1 MEVYIR
7 MKDKCGLENA
17 VTHTL
22 LAMTLVYA
30 GGMSA
35 ADAANVNEVTGNS
48 ASGAIIKEN
57 QTLSDTSL
65 FGWKYDDV
73 TAATGGS
80 VTLNNADIF
89 IGSSLTG
96 LKGVYGGYS
105 AGGASTG
112 NSVSVSGYKHNTPF
126 GNSIIYGGYAGSGAA
141 DGNKITFSNSKSS
154 GSLYGGWGKVGD
166 VKNSVVTITDSTI
179 SSNVCGG
186 HTNVGTASNNEVQI
200 TNSEI
205 SYVVVGGEIF
215 TESANANGAATN
227 NKVTLINSSANIAY
241 GGRVGGVFYI
251 ATGDTSANGIGDAT
265 SNTLTIESLKSGSA
279 IDLEQIYGGTVI
291 GKGSANGNKVILGKT
306 GAGAVSM
313 TDVQRL
319 YGGGSK
325 IGSSSLKGG
334 DANNNTIEIK
344 GNVTLGL
351 SNTSSGGTTI
361 YGGYAAAGEASGNKI
376 TVDQGA
382 TVKAYFIYGG
392 NSSSSSDSGLSLTK
406 NNQVIISGDV
416 TVGNSIAGGFA
427 TGKSGVAGSVAQGNK
442 VEVTVGGKVTGPIRG
457 GISGYGSANENTVN
471 VAGTVTGA
479 LVGGWSNNLGSGV
492 GTANSNTVT
501 VSGTV
506 GDNIMGGYSVKGG
519 ADSNRLE
526 ITGNVTGYTY
536 GGYAGG
542 SRTTDNAS
550 RNTVSI
556 GNGGTV
562 GGNIIGGV
570 SAKGSA
576 DNNTVQTQGSG
587 NLGGSVYGGQTTAAA
602 GSANGNTVELGIGRT
617 VGGVVYGGYAK
628 GDGSTSGSASGNKV
642 IVSGTVNSTATQ
654 YTGTVFGGYALT
666 GTADN
671 NEVTISGGTIASQV
685 MGGYSSTGAFGSGS
699 ASSNTVKIINGSTV
713 SSDIYGGY
721 TGMGNANSNSI
732 LIESGTIGGDIYG
745 GHTGYGTAN
754 NNSIT
759 IRGAVDMSGRTIY
772 GGDSSSGNAKTGNTL
787 RFENTGGN
795 IKAIKNIDVLGVS
808 ALSDN
813 SKVLTITNGVAD
825 DLANTT
831 VKLVASDSG
840 LRVGQQITLVQAN
853 SGVIVGTTTL
863 DQATLKKNTNAFISY
878 DFEEV
883 AGLSDKIAVVVTGKE
898 ADTANARALAESRIA
913 GVALL
918 NQSSDLLIDQG
929 FGAVKFNGEDVVKDT
944 YGFAITGGSSIR
956 YNTGSFVKANG
967 FSLIAGLAQKTTVD
981 NGVWHWGAFFEN
993 GHSNYSTHNDG
1004 VDGAV
1009 RGDGDATYNGGGILA
1024 RFDSASGMYGE
1035 ASMRAGSI
1043 KNKFGGFAYNGGIGS
1058 YEDRSTYYGAYLGL
1072 GQQRQLSKNTSLD
1085 IYGKYFYTHQQGSD
1099 FEVLGEQVTTAAVK
1113 SSRMQ
1118 LGGRLT
1124 KQVTA
1129 EVSYYGGVAWEY
1141 EFDGAADMAV
1151 AGADLA
1157 APSLKGSSGIVEMGI
1172 RLKPSK
1178 TDKITLDL
1186 GAQGHFGKRRGFS
1199 GGLQINYSF

>member
-1 MEVYIR
+1 MGRQKEL
-7 MKDKCGLENA
+7 K
-17 VTHTL
+17 
-22 LAMTLVYA
+22 LAMVVGCILTSSNA
-30 GGMSA
+30 WA
-35 ADAANVNEVTGNS
+35 ADITGNS
-48 ASGAIIKEN
+48 SSGSASLSN
-57 QTLSDTSL
+57 QTQNSGGVY
-65 FGWKYDDV
+65 GWKYDD
-73 TAATGGS
+73 TSAATGGS
-80 VTLNNADIF
+80 VTLTNADVSYSS
-89 IGSSLTG
+89 GSSASP
-96 LKGVYGGYS
+96 KGVFGGYAANAAAQNNTVS
-105 AGGASTG
+105 ITGTVASGGYAFANCS
-112 NSVSVSGYKHNTPF
+112 
-126 GNSIIYGGYAGSGAA
+126 IYGGYAGSGTAA
-141 DGNKITFSNSKSS
+141 GNTVTLTNAKDTSS
-154 GSLYGGWGKVGD
+154 YGGWAVAGDAANNKIIISGGTGTSATGGHSNAGAASGNNVKV
-166 VKNSVVTITDSTI
+166 TDS
-179 SSNVCGG
+179 
-186 HTNVGTASNNEVQI
+186 
-200 TNSEI
+200 EI
-205 SYVVVGGEIF
+205 EYRVVGGEIF
-215 TESANANGAATN
+215 TGSAPGTTATGSASGN
-227 NKVTLINSSANIAY
+227 SIELVNSVTNTVY
-241 GGRVGGVFYI
+241 GGRVGGTFDVS
-251 ATGDTSANGIGDAT
+251 TGDSSAVAEGDAT
-265 SNTLTIESLKSGSA
+265 NNTVTIESLKTSAGSVK
-279 IDLEQIYGGTVI
+279 LEQVYGGTVI

-442 VEVTVGGKVTGPIRG
+442 VEVTVGGKVTGAIRG
-457 GISGYGSANENTVN
+457 GISAYGSANENTVN

-501 VSGTV
+501 VSGTA
-506 GDNIMGGYSVKGG
+506 GDNV
-519 ADSNRLE
+519 
-526 ITGNVTGYTY
+526 
-536 GGYAGG
+536 
-542 SRTTDNAS
+542 
-550 RNTVSI
+550 
-556 GNGGTV
+556 
-562 GGNIIGGV
+562 IGGV
-570 SAKGSA
+570 SVKGNA
-576 DNNTVQTQGSG
+576 DNNTVQIQGSG

-602 GSANGNTVELGIGRT
+602 GSANGNTVELSTGRT

-642 IVSGTVNSTATQ
+642 IVSGTVNSTVTQ

-671 NEVTISGGTIASQV
+671 NEVTISGGTIAAQV
-685 MGGYSSTGAFGSGS
+685 MGGYSSTGTFGSGS

-745 GHTGYGTAN
+745 GNTGYGTAN

-759 IRGAVDMSGRTIY
+759 IRGAVNLSGRTIY
-772 GGDSSSGNAKTGNTL
+772 GGSSSSGNAKTGNTL

-808 ALSDN
+808 ALADN
-813 SKVLTITNGVAD
+813 SKALTITNGAAD

-831 VKLVASDSG
+831 VRLIAADDG
-840 LRVGQQITLVQAN
+840 LQVGKQITLLTAN
-853 SGVIVGTTTL
+853 AGVITNSTAL
-863 DQATLKKNTNAFISY
+863 DQSSLKKSSNKFISY

-883 AGLSDKIAVVVTGKE
+883 KGQSDKIVVTVTGKE
-898 ADTANARALAESRIA
+898 ADTANARALAESRAA

-1009 RGDGDATYNGGGILA
+1009 RGEGDATYNGGGILA

-1118 LGGRLT
+1118 IGGRLT

-1129 EVSYYGGVAWEY
+1129 DVSYYGGVAWEY

>member
-1 MEVYIR
+1 MGRQKEL
-7 MKDKCGLENA
+7 K
-17 VTHTL
+17 
-22 LAMTLVYA
+22 LAMVVGCILTSSNA
-30 GGMSA
+30 WA
-35 ADAANVNEVTGNS
+35 ADITGNS
-48 ASGAIIKEN
+48 SSGSASLSN
-57 QTLSDTSL
+57 QTQNSGGVY
-65 FGWKYDDV
+65 GWKYDD
-73 TAATGGS
+73 TSAATGGS
-80 VTLNNADIF
+80 VTLTNADVSYSS
-89 IGSSLTG
+89 GSSASP
-96 LKGVYGGYS
+96 KGVFGGYAANAAAQNNTVS
-105 AGGASTG
+105 ITGTVASGGYAFANCS
-112 NSVSVSGYKHNTPF
+112 
-126 GNSIIYGGYAGSGAA
+126 IYGGYAGSGTAA
-141 DGNKITFSNSKSS
+141 GNTVTLTNAKDTSS
-154 GSLYGGWGKVGD
+154 YGGWAVAGDAANNKIIISGGTGTSATGGHSNAGAASGNNVKV
-166 VKNSVVTITDSTI
+166 TDS
-179 SSNVCGG
+179 
-186 HTNVGTASNNEVQI
+186 
-200 TNSEI
+200 EI
-205 SYVVVGGEIF
+205 EYRVVGGEIF
-215 TESANANGAATN
+215 TGSAPGTTATGSASGN
-227 NKVTLINSSANIAY
+227 SIELVNSVTNTVY
-241 GGRVGGVFYI
+241 GGRVGGTFDVS
-251 ATGDTSANGIGDAT
+251 TGDSSVVAEGDAT
-265 SNTLTIESLKSGSA
+265 NNTVTIESLKTSAGSVK
-279 IDLEQIYGGTVI
+279 LEQVYGGTVI

-442 VEVTVGGKVTGPIRG
+442 VEVTVGGKVTGAIRG
-457 GISGYGSANENTVN
+457 GISAYGSANENTVN

-501 VSGTV
+501 VSGTA
-506 GDNIMGGYSVKGG
+506 GDNV
-519 ADSNRLE
+519 
-526 ITGNVTGYTY
+526 
-536 GGYAGG
+536 
-542 SRTTDNAS
+542 
-550 RNTVSI
+550 
-556 GNGGTV
+556 
-562 GGNIIGGV
+562 IGGV
-570 SAKGSA
+570 SVKGNA
-576 DNNTVQTQGSG
+576 DNNTVQIQGSG

-602 GSANGNTVELGIGRT
+602 GSANGNTVELSTGRT

-642 IVSGTVNSTATQ
+642 IVSG
-654 YTGTVFGGYALT
+654 
-666 GTADN
+666 
-671 NEVTISGGTIASQV
+671 GTIAAQV
-685 MGGYSSTGAFGSGS
+685 MGGYSSTGTFGSGS

-745 GHTGYGTAN
+745 GNTGYGTAN

-759 IRGAVDMSGRTIY
+759 IRGAVNLSGRTIY
-772 GGDSSSGNAKTGNTL
+772 GGSSSSGNAKTGNTL

-808 ALSDN
+808 ALADN
-813 SKVLTITNGVAD
+813 SKALTITNGAAD

-831 VKLVASDSG
+831 VRLIAADDG
-840 LRVGQQITLVQAN
+840 LQVGKQITLLTAN
-853 SGVIVGTTTL
+853 AGVITNSTAL
-863 DQATLKKNTNAFISY
+863 DQSSLKKSSNKFISY

-883 AGLSDKIAVVVTGKE
+883 KGQSDKIVVTVTGKE
-898 ADTANARALAESRIA
+898 ADTANARALAESRAA

-1024 RFDSASGMYGE
+1024 RFDSAGGMYGE

-1043 KNKFGGFAYNGGIGS
+1043 KNKFGGFAYNGGTGS

-1118 LGGRLT
+1118 IGGRLT

-1129 EVSYYGGVAWEY
+1129 DVSYYGGVAWEY

-1178 TDKITLDL
+1178 TGKITLDL

>member
-1 MEVYIR
+1 MGKKMGRQKEL
-7 MKDKCGLENA
+7 K
-17 VTHTL
+17 
-22 LAMTLVYA
+22 LAMVVGCILTSSNA
-30 GGMSA
+30 WA
-35 ADAANVNEVTGNS
+35 ADITGNS
-48 ASGAIIKEN
+48 SSGSASLSN
-57 QTLSDTSL
+57 QTQNSGGVY
-65 FGWKYDDV
+65 GWKYDD
-73 TAATGGS
+73 TSAATGGS
-80 VTLNNADIF
+80 VTLTNADVSYSN
-89 IGSSLTG
+89 SSSASP
-96 LKGVYGGYS
+96 KGVFGGYAANAAAQNNTVS
-105 AGGASTG
+105 ITGTVASGGYAFANCS
-112 NSVSVSGYKHNTPF
+112 
-126 GNSIIYGGYAGSGAA
+126 IYGGYAGSGTAA
-141 DGNKITFSNSKSS
+141 GNTVTLTNAKDTSS
-154 GSLYGGWGKVGD
+154 YGGWAVAGDAANNRITISGGTGTSATGGHSNAGAASGNNVKV
-166 VKNSVVTITDSTI
+166 TDS
-179 SSNVCGG
+179 
-186 HTNVGTASNNEVQI
+186 
-200 TNSEI
+200 EI
-205 SYVVVGGEIF
+205 EYRVVGGEIF
-215 TESANANGAATN
+215 TDGAVATGSASGNSIELVNSVTN
-227 NKVTLINSSANIAY
+227 TVH
-241 GGRVGGVFYI
+241 GGRVGGTFDVS
-251 ATGDTSANGIGDAT
+251 TGDSSAVAEGDAT
-265 SNTLTIESLKSGSA
+265 NNTVTIESLKTSAGSVK
-279 IDLEQIYGGTVI
+279 LEQVYGGTVI

-442 VEVTVGGKVTGPIRG
+442 VEVTVGGKVTGAIRG
-457 GISGYGSANENTVN
+457 GISAYGSANENTVN
-471 VAGTVTGA
+471 VAGTVTGM
-479 LVGGWSNNLGSGV
+479 VTGGHANGSGNNA
-492 GTANSNTVT
+492 GTANSNQIT
-501 VSGTV
+501 VSGTAGNAVV
-506 GDNIMGGYSVKGG
+506 GGWSVAGS
-519 ADSNRLE
+519 AQANRIE
-526 ITGNVTGYTY
+526 ITG
-536 GGYAGG
+536 
-542 SRTTDNAS
+542 
-550 RNTVSI
+550 
-556 GNGGTV
+556 
-562 GGNIIGGV
+562 
-570 SAKGSA
+570 
-576 DNNTVQTQGSG
+576 
-587 NLGGSVYGGQTTAAA
+587 TA
-602 GSANGNTVELGIGRT
+602 
-617 VGGVVYGGYAK
+617 
-628 GDGSTSGSASGNKV
+628 
-642 IVSGTVNSTATQ
+642 
-654 YTGTVFGGYALT
+654 
-666 GTADN
+666 
-671 NEVTISGGTIASQV
+671 
-685 MGGYSSTGAFGSGS
+685 
-699 ASSNTVKIINGSTV
+699 TV

-759 IRGAVDMSGRTIY
+759 IRGAVNLSGRTIY
-772 GGDSSSGNAKTGNTL
+772 GGSSNSGNAKTGNTL

-808 ALSDN
+808 ALADN
-813 SKVLTITNGVAD
+813 SKALTITNGAAD

-831 VKLVASDSG
+831 VRLIAADDG
-840 LRVGQQITLVQAN
+840 LQVGKQITLLTAN
-853 SGVIVGTTTL
+853 AGVITNSTAL
-863 DQATLKKNTNAFISY
+863 DQSSLKKSSNKFISY

-883 AGLSDKIAVVVTGKE
+883 KGQSDKIVVTVTGKE
-898 ADTANARALAESRIA
+898 ADTANARALAESRAA

-1024 RFDSASGMYGE
+1024 RFDSAGGMYGE

-1043 KNKFGGFAYNGGIGS
+1043 KNKFGGFAYNGGTGS

-1118 LGGRLT
+1118 IGGRLT

-1178 TDKITLDL
+1178 TGKITLDL

>member
-1 MEVYIR
+1 MGRQKEL
-7 MKDKCGLENA
+7 K
-17 VTHTL
+17 
-22 LAMTLVYA
+22 LAMVVGCILTSSNA
-30 GGMSA
+30 WA
-35 ADAANVNEVTGNS
+35 ADITGNS
-48 ASGAIIKEN
+48 SSGSASLSN
-57 QTLSDTSL
+57 QTQNSGGVY
-65 FGWKYDDV
+65 GWKYDD
-73 TAATGGS
+73 TSAATGGS
-80 VTLNNADIF
+80 VTLTNADVSY
-89 IGSSLTG
+89 SSSSSASP
-96 LKGVYGGYS
+96 KGVFGGYAANAAAQNNTVS
-105 AGGASTG
+105 ITGTVASGGYAFANCS
-112 NSVSVSGYKHNTPF
+112 
-126 GNSIIYGGYAGSGAA
+126 IYGGYAGSGTAA
-141 DGNKITFSNSKSS
+141 GNTVTLTNAKDTSS
-154 GSLYGGWGKVGD
+154 YGGWAVAGDAANNRITISGGTGTSATGGHSNAGAASGNNVKV
-166 VKNSVVTITDSTI
+166 TDS
-179 SSNVCGG
+179 
-186 HTNVGTASNNEVQI
+186 
-200 TNSEI
+200 EI
-205 SYVVVGGEIF
+205 EYRVVGGEIF
-215 TESANANGAATN
+215 TDGAVATGSASGNSIELVNSVTN
-227 NKVTLINSSANIAY
+227 TVH
-241 GGRVGGVFYI
+241 GGRVGGTFDVS
-251 ATGDTSANGIGDAT
+251 TGDSSAVAEGDAT
-265 SNTLTIESLKSGSA
+265 NNTVTIESLKTSAGSVK
-279 IDLEQIYGGTVI
+279 LEQVYGGTVI

-319 YGGGSK
+319 YGGG
-325 IGSSSLKGG
+325 SLKGG

-442 VEVTVGGKVTGPIRG
+442 VEVTVGGKVTGAIRG
-457 GISGYGSANENTVN
+457 GISAYGSANENTVN
-471 VAGTVTGA
+471 VAGTVTGMVTGGHA
-479 LVGGWSNNLGSGV
+479 NGSGNNASTANSNQITVSGTAGNAVVGGWSVAGSAQ
-492 GTANSNTVT
+492 ANR
-501 VSGTV
+501 
-506 GDNIMGGYSVKGG
+506 I
-519 ADSNRLE
+519 E
-526 ITGNVTGYTY
+526 ITG
-536 GGYAGG
+536 
-542 SRTTDNAS
+542 
-550 RNTVSI
+550 
-556 GNGGTV
+556 
-562 GGNIIGGV
+562 
-570 SAKGSA
+570 
-576 DNNTVQTQGSG
+576 
-587 NLGGSVYGGQTTAAA
+587 TA
-602 GSANGNTVELGIGRT
+602 
-617 VGGVVYGGYAK
+617 
-628 GDGSTSGSASGNKV
+628 
-642 IVSGTVNSTATQ
+642 
-654 YTGTVFGGYALT
+654 
-666 GTADN
+666 
-671 NEVTISGGTIASQV
+671 
-685 MGGYSSTGAFGSGS
+685 
-699 ASSNTVKIINGSTV
+699 TV

-759 IRGAVDMSGRTIY
+759 IRGAVNLSGRTIY
-772 GGDSSSGNAKTGNTL
+772 GGSSNSGNAKTGNTL

-808 ALSDN
+808 ALADN
-813 SKVLTITNGVAD
+813 SKALTITNGAAD

-831 VKLVASDSG
+831 VRLIAADDG
-840 LRVGQQITLVQAN
+840 LQVGKQITLLTAN
-853 SGVIVGTTTL
+853 AGVITNSTAL
-863 DQATLKKNTNAFISY
+863 DQSSLKKSSNKFISY

-883 AGLSDKIAVVVTGKE
+883 KGQSDKIVVTVTGKE

-929 FGAVKFNGEDVVKDT
+929 FGAVKFNGEGVVKDT
-944 YGFAITGGSSIR
+944 YGFATTGGSSIR

-981 NGVWHWGAFFEN
+981 NGVWHLGAFFEN

-1118 LGGRLT
+1118 IGGRLT

-1172 RLKPSK
+1172 RLKHSK

>member
-1 MEVYIR
+1 
-7 MKDKCGLENA
+7 
-17 VTHTL
+17 
-22 LAMTLVYA
+22 
-30 GGMSA
+30 
-35 ADAANVNEVTGNS
+35 
-48 ASGAIIKEN
+48 
-57 QTLSDTSL
+57 
-65 FGWKYDDV
+65 
-73 TAATGGS
+73 
-80 VTLNNADIF
+80 
-89 IGSSLTG
+89 
-96 LKGVYGGYS
+96 
-105 AGGASTG
+105 
-112 NSVSVSGYKHNTPF
+112 
-126 GNSIIYGGYAGSGAA
+126 
-141 DGNKITFSNSKSS
+141 
-154 GSLYGGWGKVGD
+154 
-166 VKNSVVTITDSTI
+166 
-179 SSNVCGG
+179 
-186 HTNVGTASNNEVQI
+186 
-200 TNSEI
+200 
-205 SYVVVGGEIF
+205 
-215 TESANANGAATN
+215 
-227 NKVTLINSSANIAY
+227 
-241 GGRVGGVFYI
+241 
-251 ATGDTSANGIGDAT
+251 
-265 SNTLTIESLKSGSA
+265 
-279 IDLEQIYGGTVI
+279 
-291 GKGSANGNKVILGKT
+291 
-306 GAGAVSM
+306 M

-427 TGKSGVAGSVAQGNK
+427 NGKSGVTGSVAQGNK
-442 VEVTVGGKVTGPIRG
+442 VEVTVGGKVTGAIRG
-457 GISGYGSANENTVN
+457 GISAYGSANENTVN
-471 VAGTVTGA
+471 VAGTVTGM
-479 LVGGWSNNLGSGV
+479 VTGGHANGSGNNA
-492 GTANSNTVT
+492 GTANSNQIT
-501 VSGTV
+501 VSGTAGNAVV
-506 GDNIMGGYSVKGG
+506 GGWSVAGS
-519 ADSNRLE
+519 AQANRIE
-526 ITGNVTGYTY
+526 ITGTATVTG
-536 GGYAGG
+536 A
-542 SRTTDNAS
+542 
-550 RNTVSI
+550 
-556 GNGGTV
+556 
-562 GGNIIGGV
+562 
-570 SAKGSA
+570 
-576 DNNTVQTQGSG
+576 
-587 NLGGSVYGGQTTAAA
+587 
-602 GSANGNTVELGIGRT
+602 
-617 VGGVVYGGYAK
+617 
-628 GDGSTSGSASGNKV
+628 
-642 IVSGTVNSTATQ
+642 
-654 YTGTVFGGYALT
+654 
-666 GTADN
+666 
-671 NEVTISGGTIASQV
+671 
-685 MGGYSSTGAFGSGS
+685 
-699 ASSNTVKIINGSTV
+699 
-713 SSDIYGGY
+713 IYGGY

-759 IRGAVDMSGRTIY
+759 IRGAVDLSGRTIY

-808 ALSDN
+808 ALADN
-813 SKVLTITNGVAD
+813 SKVLTITNGAAD

-853 SGVIVGTTTL
+853 SGVITGTTIL
-863 DQATLKKNTNAFISY
+863 DQATLKKNTNAFIRY

-913 GVALL
+913 DVALL

-944 YGFAITGGSSIR
+944 YGFAIMGGSSIR

-981 NGVWHWGAFFEN
+981 NGVWHLGAFFEN

-1024 RFDSASGMYGE
+1024 RFDSAGGMYGE

-1043 KNKFGGFAYNGGIGS
+1043 KNKFGGFAYNGGTGS

>member
-1 MEVYIR
+1 MGRQKEL
-7 MKDKCGLENA
+7 K
-17 VTHTL
+17 
-22 LAMTLVYA
+22 LAMVVGCILTSSNA
-30 GGMSA
+30 WA
-35 ADAANVNEVTGNS
+35 ADITGNS
-48 ASGAIIKEN
+48 SSGSASLSN
-57 QTLSDTSL
+57 QTQNSGGVY
-65 FGWKYDDV
+65 GWKYDD
-73 TAATGGS
+73 TSAATGGS
-80 VTLNNADIF
+80 VTLTNADVSY
-89 IGSSLTG
+89 SSSSSSSASP
-96 LKGVYGGYS
+96 KGVFGGYAANAAAQNNTVS
-105 AGGASTG
+105 ITGTVASGGYAFANCS
-112 NSVSVSGYKHNTPF
+112 
-126 GNSIIYGGYAGSGAA
+126 IYGGYAGSGTAA
-141 DGNKITFSNSKSS
+141 GNTVTLTNAKDTSS
-154 GSLYGGWGKVGD
+154 YGGWAVAGDAANNRITISGGTGTSATGGHSNAGAASGNNVKV
-166 VKNSVVTITDSTI
+166 TDS
-179 SSNVCGG
+179 
-186 HTNVGTASNNEVQI
+186 
-200 TNSEI
+200 EI
-205 SYVVVGGEIF
+205 EYRVVGGEIF
-215 TESANANGAATN
+215 TDGAVATGSASGNSIELVNSVTN
-227 NKVTLINSSANIAY
+227 TVH
-241 GGRVGGVFYI
+241 GGRVGGTFDVS
-251 ATGDTSANGIGDAT
+251 TGDSSAVAEGDAT
-265 SNTLTIESLKSGSA
+265 NNTVTIESLKTSAGSVK
-279 IDLEQIYGGTVI
+279 LEQVYGGTVI

-427 TGKSGVAGSVAQGNK
+427 NGKSGVTGSVAQGNK
-442 VEVTVGGKVTGPIRG
+442 VEVTVGGKVTGAIRG
-457 GISGYGSANENTVN
+457 GISAYGSANENTVN

-501 VSGTV
+501 VSGTA
-506 GDNIMGGYSVKGG
+506 GDNVMGGYSLKGG

-526 ITGNVTGYTY
+526 ITGSVTGYTY

-550 RNTVSI
+550 QNTVSI

-562 GGNIIGGV
+562 GDNVIGGV
-570 SAKGSA
+570 SVKGNA
-576 DNNTVQTQGSG
+576 DNNTVQIQGSG

-602 GSANGNTVELGIGRT
+602 GSANGNTVELSTGRT

-642 IVSGTVNSTATQ
+642 IVSGTVNSTVTQ

-671 NEVTISGGTIASQV
+671 NEVTISGGTIAAQV
-685 MGGYSSTGAFGSGS
+685 MGGYSSTGTFGSGS

-732 LIESGTIGGDIYG
+732 
-745 GHTGYGTAN
+745 
-754 NNSIT
+754 T
-759 IRGAVDMSGRTIY
+759 IRGAVNLSGRTIY
-772 GGDSSSGNAKTGNTL
+772 GGSSSSGNAKTGNTL

-808 ALSDN
+808 ALADN
-813 SKVLTITNGVAD
+813 SKALTITNGAAD

-831 VKLVASDSG
+831 VRLIAADDG
-840 LRVGQQITLVQAN
+840 LQVGKQITLLTAN
-853 SGVIVGTTTL
+853 AGVITNSTAL
-863 DQATLKKNTNAFISY
+863 DQSSLKKSSNKFISY

-883 AGLSDKIAVVVTGKE
+883 KGQSDKIVVTVTGKE
-898 ADTANARALAESRIA
+898 ADTANARALAESRAA

-1113 SSRMQ
+1113 SCRMQ
-1118 LGGRLT
+1118 IGGRLT

-1178 TDKITLDL
+1178 TGKITLDL

>member
-1 MEVYIR
+1 
-7 MKDKCGLENA
+7 
-17 VTHTL
+17 
-22 LAMTLVYA
+22 
-30 GGMSA
+30 
-35 ADAANVNEVTGNS
+35 
-48 ASGAIIKEN
+48 
-57 QTLSDTSL
+57 
-65 FGWKYDDV
+65 
-73 TAATGGS
+73 
-80 VTLNNADIF
+80 
-89 IGSSLTG
+89 
-96 LKGVYGGYS
+96 
-105 AGGASTG
+105 
-112 NSVSVSGYKHNTPF
+112 
-126 GNSIIYGGYAGSGAA
+126 
-141 DGNKITFSNSKSS
+141 
-154 GSLYGGWGKVGD
+154 
-166 VKNSVVTITDSTI
+166 
-179 SSNVCGG
+179 
-186 HTNVGTASNNEVQI
+186 
-200 TNSEI
+200 
-205 SYVVVGGEIF
+205 
-215 TESANANGAATN
+215 
-227 NKVTLINSSANIAY
+227 
-241 GGRVGGVFYI
+241 
-251 ATGDTSANGIGDAT
+251 
-265 SNTLTIESLKSGSA
+265 
-279 IDLEQIYGGTVI
+279 
-291 GKGSANGNKVILGKT
+291 
-306 GAGAVSM
+306 M

-416 TVGNSIAGGFA
+416 TVGNSIARGFA
-427 TGKSGVAGSVAQGNK
+427 NGKSGVTGSVAQGNK
-442 VEVTVGGKVTGPIRG
+442 VEVTVGGKVTGAIRG
-457 GISGYGSANENTVN
+457 GISAYGSANENTVN
-471 VAGTVTGA
+471 VAGTVTGM
-479 LVGGWSNNLGSGV
+479 VTGGHANGSGNNA
-492 GTANSNTVT
+492 GTANSNQIT
-501 VSGTV
+501 VSGTAGNAVV
-506 GDNIMGGYSVKGG
+506 GGWSVAGS
-519 ADSNRLE
+519 AQANRIE
-526 ITGNVTGYTY
+526 ITGTATVTG
-536 GGYAGG
+536 A
-542 SRTTDNAS
+542 
-550 RNTVSI
+550 
-556 GNGGTV
+556 
-562 GGNIIGGV
+562 
-570 SAKGSA
+570 
-576 DNNTVQTQGSG
+576 
-587 NLGGSVYGGQTTAAA
+587 
-602 GSANGNTVELGIGRT
+602 
-617 VGGVVYGGYAK
+617 
-628 GDGSTSGSASGNKV
+628 
-642 IVSGTVNSTATQ
+642 
-654 YTGTVFGGYALT
+654 
-666 GTADN
+666 
-671 NEVTISGGTIASQV
+671 
-685 MGGYSSTGAFGSGS
+685 
-699 ASSNTVKIINGSTV
+699 
-713 SSDIYGGY
+713 IYGGY

-759 IRGAVDMSGRTIY
+759 IRGAVDLSGRTIY

-808 ALSDN
+808 ALADN
-813 SKVLTITNGVAD
+813 SKVLTITNGAAD

-853 SGVIVGTTTL
+853 SGVITGTTIL
-863 DQATLKKNTNAFISY
+863 DQATLKKNTNAFIRY

-944 YGFAITGGSSIR
+944 YGFAIMGGSSIR

-981 NGVWHWGAFFEN
+981 NGVWHLGAFFEN

-1024 RFDSASGMYGE
+1024 RFDSAGGMYGE

-1043 KNKFGGFAYNGGIGS
+1043 KNKFGGFAYNGGTGS

>member
-1 MEVYIR
+1 MGRQKEL
-7 MKDKCGLENA
+7 K
-17 VTHTL
+17 
-22 LAMTLVYA
+22 LAMVVGCILTSSNA
-30 GGMSA
+30 WA
-35 ADAANVNEVTGNS
+35 ADITGNS
-48 ASGAIIKEN
+48 SSGSASLSN
-57 QTLSDTSL
+57 QTQNSGGVY
-65 FGWKYDDV
+65 GWKYDD
-73 TAATGGS
+73 TSAATGGS
-80 VTLNNADIF
+80 VTLTNADVSYSS
-89 IGSSLTG
+89 GSSASP
-96 LKGVYGGYS
+96 KGVFGGYAANAAAQNNTVS
-105 AGGASTG
+105 ITGTVASGGYAFANCS
-112 NSVSVSGYKHNTPF
+112 
-126 GNSIIYGGYAGSGAA
+126 IYGGYAGSGTAA
-141 DGNKITFSNSKSS
+141 GNTVTLTNAKDSDS
-154 GSLYGGWGKVGD
+154 YGGWAVAGDAANNKIIISGGTGTSATGGHSNAGAASGNNVKV
-166 VKNSVVTITDSTI
+166 TDS
-179 SSNVCGG
+179 
-186 HTNVGTASNNEVQI
+186 
-200 TNSEI
+200 EI
-205 SYVVVGGEIF
+205 EYRVVGGEIF
-215 TESANANGAATN
+215 TGSVPGTTATCLASGN
-227 NKVTLINSSANIAY
+227 SIELVNSVTNTVY
-241 GGRVGGVFYI
+241 GGRVGGTFDVS
-251 ATGDTSANGIGDAT
+251 TGDSSAVAEGDAT
-265 SNTLTIESLKSGSA
+265 NNTVTIESLKTSAGSVK
-279 IDLEQIYGGTVI
+279 LEQVYGGTVI

-325 IGSSSLKGG
+325 ISSSSLKGG

-392 NSSSSSDSGLSLTK
+392 NSSSSSDSGISLTK

-427 TGKSGVAGSVAQGNK
+427 NGKSGVTGSVAQGNK
-442 VEVTVGGKVTGPIRG
+442 VEVTVGGKVTGAIRG
-457 GISGYGSANENTVN
+457 GISAYGSANENTVN
-471 VAGTVTGA
+471 IAGTVTGM
-479 LVGGWSNNLGSGV
+479 VTGGHANGSGSNA
-492 GTANSNTVT
+492 GTANSNQIT
-501 VSGTV
+501 VSGTAGNVVV
-506 GDNIMGGYSVKGG
+506 GGWSVAGSAQANKI
-519 ADSNRLE
+519 E
-526 ITGNVTGYTY
+526 ITGTATVTGAIY

-542 SRTTDNAS
+542 
-550 RNTVSI
+550 
-556 GNGGTV
+556 
-562 GGNIIGGV
+562 
-570 SAKGSA
+570 GS
-576 DNNTVQTQGSG
+576 S
-587 NLGGSVYGGQTTAAA
+587 
-602 GSANGNTVELGIGRT
+602 
-617 VGGVVYGGYAK
+617 
-628 GDGSTSGSASGNKV
+628 
-642 IVSGTVNSTATQ
+642 
-654 YTGTVFGGYALT
+654 
-666 GTADN
+666 
-671 NEVTISGGTIASQV
+671 
-685 MGGYSSTGAFGSGS
+685 
-699 ASSNTVKIINGSTV
+699 
-713 SSDIYGGY
+713 
-721 TGMGNANSNSI
+721 NANSNSI

-759 IRGAVDMSGRTIY
+759 IRGAVDLSGRTIY

-808 ALSDN
+808 ALADN
-813 SKVLTITNGVAD
+813 SKVLTITNGAAD

-853 SGVIVGTTTL
+853 SGVITGTTIL
-863 DQATLKKNTNAFISY
+863 DQATLKKNTNAFIRY

-929 FGAVKFNGEDVVKDT
+929 FGAVKFNGEGVAKDT
-944 YGFAITGGSSIR
+944 YGFAIMGGSSIR

-981 NGVWHWGAFFEN
+981 NGVWHLGAFFEN

-1118 LGGRLT
+1118 IGGRLT

-1129 EVSYYGGVAWEY
+1129 DVSYYGGVAWEY

>member
-1 MEVYIR
+1 
-7 MKDKCGLENA
+7 
-17 VTHTL
+17 
-22 LAMTLVYA
+22 
-30 GGMSA
+30 MS
-35 ADAANVNEVTGNS
+35 
-48 ASGAIIKEN
+48 N
-57 QTLSDTSL
+57 QTQNSGGVY
-65 FGWKYDDV
+65 GWKYDD
-73 TAATGGS
+73 TSAATGGS
-80 VTLNNADIF
+80 VTLTNADVSY
-89 IGSSLTG
+89 SSSSSASP
-96 LKGVYGGYS
+96 KGVFGGYAANAAAQNNTVS
-105 AGGASTG
+105 ITGTVASGGYAFANCS
-112 NSVSVSGYKHNTPF
+112 
-126 GNSIIYGGYAGSGAA
+126 IYGGYAGSGTAA
-141 DGNKITFSNSKSS
+141 GNTVTLTNAKDTSS
-154 GSLYGGWGKVGD
+154 YGGWAVAGDAANNRITISGGTGTSATGGHSNAGAASGNNVKV
-166 VKNSVVTITDSTI
+166 TDS
-179 SSNVCGG
+179 
-186 HTNVGTASNNEVQI
+186 
-200 TNSEI
+200 EI
-205 SYVVVGGEIF
+205 EYRVVGGEIF
-215 TESANANGAATN
+215 TDGAVATGSASGNSIELVNSVTN
-227 NKVTLINSSANIAY
+227 TVH
-241 GGRVGGVFYI
+241 GGRVGGTFDVS
-251 ATGDTSANGIGDAT
+251 TGDSSAVAEGDAT
-265 SNTLTIESLKSGSA
+265 NNTVTIESLKTSAGSVK
-279 IDLEQIYGGTVI
+279 LEQVYGGTVI

-442 VEVTVGGKVTGPIRG
+442 VEVTVGGKVTGAIRG
-457 GISGYGSANENTVN
+457 GISAYGSANENTVN
-471 VAGTVTGA
+471 VAGTVTGM
-479 LVGGWSNNLGSGV
+479 VTGGHANGSGNNA
-492 GTANSNTVT
+492 GTANSNQIT
-501 VSGTV
+501 VSGTAGNAVV
-506 GDNIMGGYSVKGG
+506 GGWSVAGS
-519 ADSNRLE
+519 AQANRIE
-526 ITGNVTGYTY
+526 ITG
-536 GGYAGG
+536 
-542 SRTTDNAS
+542 
-550 RNTVSI
+550 
-556 GNGGTV
+556 
-562 GGNIIGGV
+562 
-570 SAKGSA
+570 
-576 DNNTVQTQGSG
+576 
-587 NLGGSVYGGQTTAAA
+587 TA
-602 GSANGNTVELGIGRT
+602 
-617 VGGVVYGGYAK
+617 
-628 GDGSTSGSASGNKV
+628 
-642 IVSGTVNSTATQ
+642 
-654 YTGTVFGGYALT
+654 
-666 GTADN
+666 
-671 NEVTISGGTIASQV
+671 
-685 MGGYSSTGAFGSGS
+685 
-699 ASSNTVKIINGSTV
+699 TV

-759 IRGAVDMSGRTIY
+759 IRGAVNLSGRTIY
-772 GGDSSSGNAKTGNTL
+772 GGSSNSGNAKTGNTL

-808 ALSDN
+808 ALADN
-813 SKVLTITNGVAD
+813 SKALTITNGAAD

-831 VKLVASDSG
+831 VRLIAADDG
-840 LRVGQQITLVQAN
+840 LQVGKQITLLTAN
-853 SGVIVGTTTL
+853 AGVITNSTAL
-863 DQATLKKNTNAFISY
+863 DQSSLKKSSNKFISY

-883 AGLSDKIAVVVTGKE
+883 KGQSDKIVVTVTGKE
-898 ADTANARALAESRIA
+898 ADTANARALAESRAA

-1024 RFDSASGMYGE
+1024 RFDSAGGMYGE

-1043 KNKFGGFAYNGGIGS
+1043 KNKFGGFAYNGGTGS

-1118 LGGRLT
+1118 IGGRLT

-1178 TDKITLDL
+1178 TGKITLDL

>member
-1 MEVYIR
+1 MGRQKEL
-7 MKDKCGLENA
+7 K
-17 VTHTL
+17 
-22 LAMTLVYA
+22 LAMVVGCILTSSNA
-30 GGMSA
+30 WA
-35 ADAANVNEVTGNS
+35 ADITGNNSSGS
-48 ASGAIIKEN
+48 ASLSN
-57 QTLSDTSL
+57 QTQNSGGVY
-65 FGWKYDDV
+65 GWKYDD
-73 TAATGGS
+73 TSAATGGS
-80 VTLNNADIF
+80 VTLTNSDVSYSS
-89 IGSSLTG
+89 GSSASP
-96 LKGVYGGYS
+96 KGVFGGYAANAAAQNNTVS
-105 AGGASTG
+105 ITGTVAGA
-112 NSVSVSGYKHNTPF
+112 GYAFANC
-126 GNSIIYGGYAGSGAA
+126 SIYGGYAGASTAA
-141 DGNKITFSNSKSS
+141 GNTVTLTNAKDTSS
-154 GSLYGGWGKVGD
+154 YGGWAVAGDAANNRITISGGTGTSATGGHSNAGAASGNNVKV
-166 VKNSVVTITDSTI
+166 TDS
-179 SSNVCGG
+179 
-186 HTNVGTASNNEVQI
+186 
-200 TNSEI
+200 EI
-205 SYVVVGGEIF
+205 EYRVVGGEIF
-215 TESANANGAATN
+215 TDGAVATGSASGNSIELVNSVTN
-227 NKVTLINSSANIAY
+227 TVH
-241 GGRVGGVFYI
+241 GGRVGGTFDVS
-251 ATGDTSANGIGDAT
+251 TGDSSAVAEGDAAN
-265 SNTLTIESLKSGSA
+265 NTVTIESLKTSTGSVK
-279 IDLEQIYGGTVI
+279 LEYVYGGTVV
-291 GKGSANGNKVILGKT
+291 GQGSANGNKVILGKT
-306 GAGAVSM
+306 GAGTVSM
-313 TDVQRL
+313 TDVKQL
-319 YGGGSK
+319 YGGGVKS
-325 IGSSSLKGG
+325 GSGGLKGG

-351 SNTSSGGTTI
+351 SNTSSGGTKI
-361 YGGYAAAGEASGNKI
+361 LGGSAFAGEASGNKI

-382 TVKAYFIYGG
+382 TVKAYYIYGG
-392 NSSSSSDSGLSLTK
+392 YSDKNAVNGISLAK
-406 NNQVIISGDV
+406 NNQIIISGDV
-416 TVGNSIAGGFA
+416 TVGNSISGGFA
-427 TGKSGVAGSVAQGNK
+427 SGKSGTAGSVAQGNK
-442 VEVTVGGKVTGPIRG
+442 IEVTVGGKVTGPIRG

-501 VSGTV
+501 VSGTA
-506 GDNIMGGYSVKGG
+506 GDNVIGGFSVKGG
-519 ADSNRLE
+519 ADNNKLE
-526 ITGNVTGYTY
+526 ITGSVTGYTY

-562 GGNIIGGV
+562 GDNIIGGV
-570 SAKGSA
+570 SAKGNA
-576 DNNTVQTQGSG
+576 DNNTVQIQGSG

-602 GSANGNTVELGIGRT
+602 GSANGNTVELGTGRT
-617 VGGVVYGGYAK
+617 VGGVVYGGYAQ
-628 GDGSTSGSASGNKV
+628 GNGSTSGSASGNKV
-642 IVSGTVNSTATQ
+642 IVSGTVNSTVTQ

-685 MGGYSSTGAFGSGS
+685 IGGYSSTGNFSSGS

-713 SSDIYGGY
+713 TGAIYGGY
-721 TGMGNANSNSI
+721 AGGGSSNVDSNSI
-732 LIESGTIGGDIYG
+732 LIEGSSIGGDIYG
-745 GHTGYGTAN
+745 GYTAGSGNAN

-759 IRGAVDMSGRTIY
+759 IRGAVNLSGRTIY
-772 GGDSSSGNAKTGNTL
+772 GGSSNSGNAKTGNTL

-808 ALSDN
+808 ALADN
-813 SKVLTITNGVAD
+813 SKALTITNGAAD

-831 VKLVASDSG
+831 VRLIAADDG
-840 LRVGQQITLVQAN
+840 LQVGKQITLLTAN
-853 SGVIVGTTTL
+853 AGVITNSTAL
-863 DQATLKKNTNAFISY
+863 DQSSLKKSSNKFISY

-883 AGLSDKIAVVVTGKE
+883 KGQSDKIVVTVTGKE
-898 ADTANARALAESRIA
+898 ADTANARALAESRAA

-1024 RFDSASGMYGE
+1024 RFDSAGGMYGE

>member
-1 MEVYIR
+1 MGKKIGRQKEL
-7 MKDKCGLENA
+7 K
-17 VTHTL
+17 
-22 LAMTLVYA
+22 LAMVVGCILTSSNA
-30 GGMSA
+30 WA
-35 ADAANVNEVTGNS
+35 ADITGNS
-48 ASGAIIKEN
+48 SSGSASLSN
-57 QTLSDTSL
+57 QTQNSGGVY
-65 FGWKYDDV
+65 GWKYDD
-73 TAATGGS
+73 TSAATGGS
-80 VTLNNADIF
+80 VTLTNADVSYSS
-89 IGSSLTG
+89 GSSASP
-96 LKGVYGGYS
+96 KGVFGGYAANAAAQNNTVS
-105 AGGASTG
+105 ITGTVASGGYAFANCS
-112 NSVSVSGYKHNTPF
+112 
-126 GNSIIYGGYAGSGAA
+126 IYGGYAGSGTAA
-141 DGNKITFSNSKSS
+141 GNTVTLTNAKDASS
-154 GSLYGGWGKVGD
+154 YGGWAVAGDAANNKIIISGGTGTSATGGHSNAGAASGNNVKV
-166 VKNSVVTITDSTI
+166 TDS
-179 SSNVCGG
+179 
-186 HTNVGTASNNEVQI
+186 
-200 TNSEI
+200 EI
-205 SYVVVGGEIF
+205 EYRVVGGEIF
-215 TESANANGAATN
+215 TGSTPGTTATGSASGNSVELVNSVTNA
-227 NKVTLINSSANIAY
+227 VY
-241 GGRVGGVFYI
+241 GGRVGGTFDVS
-251 ATGDTSANGIGDAT
+251 TGDSSAVAEGDAT
-265 SNTLTIESLKSGSA
+265 NNTVTIESLKTSAGSVK
-279 IDLEQIYGGTVI
+279 LEQVYGGTVI
-291 GKGSANGNKVILGKT
+291 GKGRANGNKVILGKT

-392 NSSSSSDSGLSLTK
+392 NSSSSSDSGVSLTK

-427 TGKSGVAGSVAQGNK
+427 TGKSGTAGSVAQRNK
-442 VEVTVGGKVTGPIRG
+442 VEVTAGGKVTGAIRG

-471 VAGTVTGA
+471 VAGTVTGM
-479 LVGGWSNNLGSGV
+479 VTGGHANGSGSNA
-492 GTANSNTVT
+492 GTANSNQIT
-501 VSGTV
+501 VSGTAGNAVV
-506 GDNIMGGYSVKGG
+506 GGWSVAGS
-519 ADSNRLE
+519 AQANRIE
-526 ITGNVTGYTY
+526 ITGTATVTGAIY

-542 SRTTDNAS
+542 
-550 RNTVSI
+550 
-556 GNGGTV
+556 G
-562 GGNIIGGV
+562 
-570 SAKGSA
+570 
-576 DNNTVQTQGSG
+576 
-587 NLGGSVYGGQTTAAA
+587 
-602 GSANGNTVELGIGRT
+602 
-617 VGGVVYGGYAK
+617 
-628 GDGSTSGSASGNKV
+628 
-642 IVSGTVNSTATQ
+642 
-654 YTGTVFGGYALT
+654 
-666 GTADN
+666 
-671 NEVTISGGTIASQV
+671 
-685 MGGYSSTGAFGSGS
+685 
-699 ASSNTVKIINGSTV
+699 SSNV
-713 SSDIYGGY
+713 D
-721 TGMGNANSNSI
+721 SNSI

-745 GHTGYGTAN
+745 GYTGGSGNAN

-759 IRGAVDMSGRTIY
+759 IRGAVDLSGRTIY

-808 ALSDN
+808 ALADN
-813 SKVLTITNGVAD
+813 SKVLTITNGAAD

-853 SGVIVGTTTL
+853 SGVITGTTIL
-863 DQATLKKNTNAFISY
+863 DQATLKKNTNAFIRY

-929 FGAVKFNGEDVVKDT
+929 FGAVKFNGEGVAKDT
-944 YGFAITGGSSIR
+944 YGFAIMGGSSIR

-981 NGVWHWGAFFEN
+981 NGVWHLGAFFEN

-1118 LGGRLT
+1118 IGGRLT

-1129 EVSYYGGVAWEY
+1129 DVSYYGGVAWEY

>member
-1 MEVYIR
+1 MGRQKEL
-7 MKDKCGLENA
+7 K
-17 VTHTL
+17 
-22 LAMTLVYA
+22 LAMVVGCILTSSNA
-30 GGMSA
+30 WA
-35 ADAANVNEVTGNS
+35 ADITGNS
-48 ASGAIIKEN
+48 SSGSASLSN
-57 QTLSDTSL
+57 QMQNSGGVY
-65 FGWKYDDV
+65 GWKYDD
-73 TAATGGS
+73 TSAATGGS
-80 VTLNNADIF
+80 VTLTNADVSYSS
-89 IGSSLTG
+89 GSSASP
-96 LKGVYGGYS
+96 KGVFGGYAANAAAQNNTVS
-105 AGGASTG
+105 ITGTVASGGYAFANCS
-112 NSVSVSGYKHNTPF
+112 
-126 GNSIIYGGYAGSGAA
+126 IYGGYAGSGTAA
-141 DGNKITFSNSKSS
+141 GNTVTLTNAKDTSS
-154 GSLYGGWGKVGD
+154 YGGWAVAGDAANNKIIISGGTGTSATGGHSNAGAASGNNVKV
-166 VKNSVVTITDSTI
+166 TDS
-179 SSNVCGG
+179 
-186 HTNVGTASNNEVQI
+186 
-200 TNSEI
+200 EI
-205 SYVVVGGEIF
+205 EYRVVGGEIF
-215 TESANANGAATN
+215 TGSAPGTTATGSASGN
-227 NKVTLINSSANIAY
+227 SIELVNSVTNTVY
-241 GGRVGGVFYI
+241 GGRVGGTFDVS
-251 ATGDTSANGIGDAT
+251 TGDSSAVAEGDAT
-265 SNTLTIESLKSGSA
+265 NNTVTIESLKTSAGSVK
-279 IDLEQIYGGTVI
+279 LEQVYGGTVI
-291 GKGSANGNKVILGKT
+291 GKGSANGNKVILGKP

-442 VEVTVGGKVTGPIRG
+442 VEVTVGGKVTGAIRG
-457 GISGYGSANENTVN
+457 GISAYGSANENTVN
-471 VAGTVTGA
+471 VAGTVTGM
-479 LVGGWSNNLGSGV
+479 VTGGHANGSGNNA
-492 GTANSNTVT
+492 GTANSNQIT
-501 VSGTV
+501 VSGTAGNAVV
-506 GDNIMGGYSVKGG
+506 GGWSAAGS
-519 ADSNRLE
+519 AQANRIE
-526 ITGNVTGYTY
+526 ITGTATVTGTIY

-542 SRTTDNAS
+542 
-550 RNTVSI
+550 
-556 GNGGTV
+556 G
-562 GGNIIGGV
+562 
-570 SAKGSA
+570 
-576 DNNTVQTQGSG
+576 
-587 NLGGSVYGGQTTAAA
+587 
-602 GSANGNTVELGIGRT
+602 
-617 VGGVVYGGYAK
+617 
-628 GDGSTSGSASGNKV
+628 
-642 IVSGTVNSTATQ
+642 
-654 YTGTVFGGYALT
+654 
-666 GTADN
+666 
-671 NEVTISGGTIASQV
+671 
-685 MGGYSSTGAFGSGS
+685 
-699 ASSNTVKIINGSTV
+699 SSNI
-713 SSDIYGGY
+713 D
-721 TGMGNANSNSI
+721 SNSI
-732 LIESGTIGGDIYG
+732 LIESVTIGGDIYG
-745 GHTGYGTAN
+745 GYTAGSGNAN

-759 IRGAVDMSGRTIY
+759 IRGAVDLSGRTIY

-808 ALSDN
+808 ALADN

-929 FGAVKFNGEDVVKDT
+929 FGAVKFNGEGVVKDT
-944 YGFAITGGSSIR
+944 YGFATTGGSSIR
-956 YNTGSFVKANG
+956 YNTGSFVKTNG

-1024 RFDSASGMYGE
+1024 RFDSAGGMYGE

-1043 KNKFGGFAYNGGIGS
+1043 KNKFGGFAYNGGTGS

>member
-1 MEVYIR
+1 

-65 FGWKYDDV
+65 FGWKYDDG

-279 IDLEQIYGGTVI
+279 IDLEQIYGGTVV
-291 GKGSANGNKVILGKT
+291 GQGSANGNKVILGKT
-306 GAGAVSM
+306 GAGTVSM
-313 TDVQRL
+313 TDVKQL
-319 YGGGSK
+319 YGGGVKS
-325 IGSSSLKGG
+325 GSGGLKGG

-351 SNTSSGGTTI
+351 SNTSSGDTKI
-361 YGGYAAAGEASGNKI
+361 LGGSAFAGEASDNKI

-382 TVKAYFIYGG
+382 TVKAYYIYGG
-392 NSSSSSDSGLSLTK
+392 YSDKNAVNGISLAK
-406 NNQVIISGDV
+406 NNQIIISGDV
-416 TVGNSIAGGFA
+416 TVGNSISGGFA
-427 TGKSGVAGSVAQGNK
+427 SGKSDTAGSVAQGNK
-442 VEVTVGGKVTGPIRG
+442 IEVTVGGKVTGPIRG

-471 VAGTVTGA
+471 VAGTVTGM
-479 LVGGWSNNLGSGV
+479 VTGGHANGSGNNA
-492 GTANSNTVT
+492 GTANSNQIT
-501 VSGTV
+501 VSGTAGDAVV
-506 GDNIMGGYSVKGG
+506 GGWSVAGS
-519 ADSNRLE
+519 AQANRIE
-526 ITGNVTGYTY
+526 ITGTATVTGAIY

-542 SRTTDNAS
+542 
-550 RNTVSI
+550 
-556 GNGGTV
+556 G
-562 GGNIIGGV
+562 
-570 SAKGSA
+570 
-576 DNNTVQTQGSG
+576 
-587 NLGGSVYGGQTTAAA
+587 
-602 GSANGNTVELGIGRT
+602 
-617 VGGVVYGGYAK
+617 
-628 GDGSTSGSASGNKV
+628 
-642 IVSGTVNSTATQ
+642 
-654 YTGTVFGGYALT
+654 
-666 GTADN
+666 
-671 NEVTISGGTIASQV
+671 
-685 MGGYSSTGAFGSGS
+685 
-699 ASSNTVKIINGSTV
+699 SSNV
-713 SSDIYGGY
+713 D
-721 TGMGNANSNSI
+721 SNSI
-732 LIESGTIGGDIYG
+732 LIEGSSIGGDIYG
-745 GHTGYGTAN
+745 GYTAGSGNAN

-759 IRGAVDMSGRTIY
+759 IRGAVDLSNRTIY
-772 GGDSSSGNAKTGNTL
+772 GGSSNSGNAKTGNTL

-808 ALSDN
+808 ALADN
-813 SKVLTITNGVAD
+813 SKALTITNGAAD

-831 VKLVASDSG
+831 VRLIAADDG
-840 LRVGQQITLVQAN
+840 LQVGKQITLLTAN
-853 SGVIVGTTTL
+853 AGVITNSTAL
-863 DQATLKKNTNAFISY
+863 DQSSLKKSSNKFISY

-883 AGLSDKIAVVVTGKE
+883 KGQSDKIVVTVTGKE
-898 ADTANARALAESRIA
+898 ADTANARALAESRAA

-1024 RFDSASGMYGE
+1024 RFDSAGGMYGE

-1129 EVSYYGGVAWEY
+1129 DVSYYGGVAWEY

-1178 TDKITLDL
+1178 TGKITLDL